1 MPFQPG
7 NKLSPG
13 GPRPNSGRP
22 KSRKT
27 QLKDFETAYP
37 NAYYDLMIILYE
49 NGIKGISEDAKYVI
63 DRLKGKPKAVI
74 DQRNLNIDFTPDDY
88 ANLLPLLDA
97 TNTPLIPYPSGDN
110 SDDSP
115 SDSL

>member
-63 DRLKGKPKAVI
+63 DRLKGKPKTIV

-88 ANLLPLLDA
+88 ANLLPLLDSD
-97 TNTPLIPYPSGDN
+97 TPLIHYHSDDN
-110 SDDSP
+110 SDDS
-115 SDSL
+115 SDDPL